1 MDAADD
7 ITKFAV
13 AESIARQKQRGT
25 NRTIPYR
32 LDEVSTGAPRGA
44 SLSVQTTVDDFNGA
58 GDGRQG
64 GRAVPNFVTVWKQ
77 SSASVPAG
85 RWHGHREIPFSLLF
99 LRQA

>member
-32 LDEVSTGAPRGA
+32 LDEVSTGAPRGHRYPFKRRWMFSA
-44 SLSVQTTVDDFNGA
+44 APAT
-58 GDGRQG
+58 DGKV
-64 GRAVPNFVTVWKQ
+64 A
-77 SSASVPAG
+77 A
-85 RWHGHREIPFSLLF
+85 PFQIL
-99 LRQA
+99 